1 MKLRVAVWG
10 TGVVGSQ
17 VIRELADHPLFEL
30 AAVIVNN
37 PDKEGRDAGALAG
50 VGPIG
55 VTATRDAEGTLA
67 RSAGIDAVAYFGPT
81 AEFAAVNIRNMALA
95 LRAGIDVVSTSMT
108 PLVYPSACD
117 ETMTRELS
125 QACAEGASS
134 CFTTGIDPG
143 FANDLFPMTL
153 MGLAG
158 RVDSVRIQE
167 LVDYSTYAGDYAPMG
182 LGEAMEKRA
191 VLEIPEILIFS
202 WGHTIPMIADAIGI
216 TLERIDTVWE
226 KWATPVP
233 IDFPN
238 GRIEA
243 GHCAA
248 VRFEIRGWYAG
259 EPRIVIEHCNRITN
273 AAAPDW
279 PRPSMVDNDAYR
291 IIIKG
296 SPTIEQET
304 SFRLHGGGGAAEA
317 GCLATGMRA
326 VNAIPAVMAA
336 PPGLLS
342 PLDLPLVPGRGTVRG

>member
-1 MKLRVAVWG
+1 MKYRVGVWG
-10 TGVVGSQ
+10 TGVVGTQ

-30 AAVIVNN
+30 GAVIVHN
-37 PDKEGRDAGALAG
+37 PAKDGRDAGELAG
-50 VGPIG
+50 IDRLG
-55 VTATRDAEGTLA
+55 VTATTDAAAAVATGGL
-67 RSAGIDAVAYFGPT
+67 DAVAYFGPT
-81 AEFAAVNIRNMALA
+81 AEFAAQNIRNMSLA
-95 LRAGIDVVSTSMT
+95 LRAGVDVVSTSMT
-108 PLVYPSACD
+108 PLVYPPACD
-117 ETMTRELS
+117 ENMTRELT
-125 QACAEGASS
+125 QACLDGDTS

-143 FANDLFPMTL
+143 FANDIFPMTL

-182 LGEAMEKRA
+182 LGSPLEQQAI
-191 VLEIPEILIFS
+191 LEIPEILIFS

-216 TLERIDTVWE
+216 ELEKIDTVWE

-233 IDFPN
+233 IDFPH

-259 EPRIVIEHCNRITN
+259 QPRIVIEHCNRITN
-273 AAAPDW
+273 DTAPDW
-279 PRPSMVDNDAYR
+279 PRPTMVDNDAYR

-296 SPTIEQET
+296 SPNIEQET
-304 SFRLHGGGGAAEA
+304 SFRHFDGGGAAEA

-326 VNAIPAVMAA
+326 VNAIPAVIAA
-336 PPGLLS
+336 APGLLS
-342 PLDLPLVPGRGTVRG
+342 PLDLPLVPGRGTVRGR